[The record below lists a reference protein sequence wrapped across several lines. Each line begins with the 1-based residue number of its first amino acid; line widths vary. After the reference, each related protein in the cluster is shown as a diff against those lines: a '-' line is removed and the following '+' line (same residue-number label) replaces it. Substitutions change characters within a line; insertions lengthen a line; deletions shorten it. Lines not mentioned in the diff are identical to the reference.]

1 MVQIGKLLMIAGG
14 AILIIGIIFYFFD
27 KIPLLGKLP
36 GDILI
41 KKKDFTFY
49 FPLATS
55 ILLSLFLSLI
65 LYLIYKFR

>member
-1 MVQIGKLLMIAGG
+1 MQIGKLLMIAGG
-14 AILIIGIIFYFFD
+14 TILIIGILFYFFD

-36 GDILI
+36 GDIMI
-41 KKKDFTFY
+41 KKKNFTIY

>member
-1 MVQIGKLLMIAGG
+1 MQIGKLLMIAGG
-14 AILIIGIIFYFFD
+14 VILIIGILFYFFD

-41 KKKDFTFY
+41 KKKNYTIY

>member
-1 MVQIGKLLMIAGG
+1 MIAGG
-14 AILIIGIIFYFFD
+14 FILIIGILFYFFD

-41 KKKDFTFY
+41 KKKNFTIY